1 MWCRQVWSWCGRGVI
16 GLAVRCCMPCVALL
30 AGCLAQCSAAV
41 EAAGCGCQTT
51 AGCICR
57 MLTQRLLHCC
67 AALLAALCRL
77 LLKRMTAPRAHPPT
91 KTSSPCP
98 CGPRPHSRAPRRG
111 APPPGRPLPQHLRE
125 QALPRHASPTH
136 ACMVLASCACV
147 WRSALA
153 CACLPYLCSLPCLR
167 AEPSLV
173 QPCCLLLVQWKFTAT
188 PVSGGGPAVT
198 VTSPSPDVRFTGL
211 LPDTQVGPSDLTHA

>member
-1 MWCRQVWSWCGRGVI
+1 MLPSCRSPGVVGTALSPTTANVVIRPPSGGPWESYELTLCPVGGPATRCIAVTCPTTSCPVTGLTPGTSYVVQASLELVWSRGVI

-98 CGPRPHSRAPRRG
+98 CGPRPH
-111 APPPGRPLPQHLRE
+111 
-125 QALPRHASPTH
+125 
-136 ACMVLASCACV
+136 
-147 WRSALA
+147 
-153 CACLPYLCSLPCLR
+153 
-167 AEPSLV
+167 
-173 QPCCLLLVQWKFTAT
+173 
-188 PVSGGGPAVT
+188 
-198 VTSPSPDVRFTGL
+198 
-211 LPDTQVGPSDLTHA
+211 